1 MSTLELRQ
9 IGDAVV
15 LILPQALLGQ
25 LNAKPGDSLNYNFG
39 DGKLVINQK
48 RKLRKLPKYDLNMLL
63 TEHKQILPFLESEYE
78 AWAFKNQKEPRCFE
92 RPLTNRI
99 ARSST
104 SKKTMPNT

>member
-48 RKLRKLPKYDLNMLL
+48 RKLRKLQSM
-63 TEHKQILPFLESEYE
+63 T
-78 AWAFKNQKEPRCFE
+78 
-92 RPLTNRI
+92 
-99 ARSST
+99 
-104 SKKTMPNT
+104 

>member
-15 LILPQALLGQ
+15 LILPQALLEQ
-25 LNAKPGDSLNYNFG
+25 LN
-39 DGKLVINQK
+39 GKLVINQK

-78 AWAFKNQKEPRCFE
+78 AWGIQKPEGTE
-92 RPLTNRI
+92 ML
-99 ARSST
+99 
-104 SKKTMPNT
+104 

>member
-15 LILPQALLGQ
+15 LILPQALLEQ
-25 LNAKPGDSLNYNFG
+25 LNAKAGDSLNYNFG

-48 RKLRKLPKYDLNMLL
+48 RKLG
-63 TEHKQILPFLESEYE
+63 
-78 AWAFKNQKEPRCFE
+78 AFKNQKEPRYFE

>member
-15 LILPQALLGQ
+15 LILPQALLEQ

-63 TEHKQILPFLESEYE
+63 TEHKQIFPFLESEYE
-78 AWAFKNQKEPRCFE
+78 AWGIQKPEGTE
-92 RPLTNRI
+92 ML
-99 ARSST
+99 
-104 SKKTMPNT
+104 

>member
-15 LILPQALLGQ
+15 LILPQALLEQ

-39 DGKLVINQK
+39 DRKLVINQK

-78 AWAFKNQKEPRCFE
+78 AWGIQKPEGTE
-92 RPLTNRI
+92 ML
-99 ARSST
+99 
-104 SKKTMPNT
+104 

>member
-15 LILPQALLGQ
+15 LILPQALLEQ

-78 AWAFKNQKEPRCFE
+78 AWG
-92 RPLTNRI
+92 I
-99 ARSST
+99 
-104 SKKTMPNT
+104 KKPEGTEML

>member
-48 RKLRKLPKYDLNMLL
+48 RKLRKLPKYDLNMTCL
-63 TEHKQILPFLESEYE
+63 
-78 AWAFKNQKEPRCFE
+78 KNR
-92 RPLTNRI
+92 R
-99 ARSST
+99 
-104 SKKTMPNT
+104 

>member
-15 LILPQALLGQ
+15 LILPQAL
-25 LNAKPGDSLNYNFG
+25 LNYNFG

-78 AWAFKNQKEPRCFE
+78 AWGIQKPEGTE
-92 RPLTNRI
+92 ML
-99 ARSST
+99 
-104 SKKTMPNT
+104 